1 MTALVIVDL
10 TPIDAEQLGNYSA
23 AAASTLVAFGG
34 EFIAK
39 GDIHT
44 LHGESPFQKKVLIQF
59 PSRENALD
67 WYNSEAYQAII
78 PIRDLGMRSQ
88 FHLLG

>member
-10 TPIDAEQLGNYSA
+10 SPIDAEQLSLYSA
-23 AAASTLVAFGG
+23 EAANTLAAFGG

-39 GDIHT
+39 GDIHV
-44 LHGESPFQKKVLIQF
+44 LHGESLFQKKVLIQF

-67 WYNSEAYQAII
+67 WYNSEAYQTII
-78 PIRDLGMRSQ
+78 PLRERGMRSQ